1 MPRVIDVIRDLPAVI
16 PPPDADAPEGLSGD
30 HPMRRITRAVA
41 FDPEGWTAE
50 RQAEVVELFDRLADE
65 WSSRDVP
72 GREAP
77 LVDALD
83 RGMAAASTAAAGPAL
98 RAAVA
103 AATTMEVPVVV
114 MGEPPPVPLTGDWPA
129 ADRRS
134 PTADDLLASLAEER
148 SSAPTSFDTGPDAT
162 SPSPD
167 PGAAPGSTTGDR
179 PGPAPPVARSVRRV
193 CVDVGAAIGLYSS
206 LLTDRFPT
214 VVSADIS
221 AEMLRLAPPGPALR
235 VQTDASRLPMVGGGV
250 DVLVLANAFLFPA
263 EVERTLAAEGVVV
276 WVSSHGAETPIHLTA
291 DEVDQALPGEWDGVS
306 SRAGWG
312 TWSVHWRTP
321 PG

>member
-1 MPRVIDVIRDLPAVI
+1 VITDLPAVI
-16 PPPDADAPEGLSGD
+16 PPPDDDAPEGLSGD

-41 FDPEGWTAE
+41 FDPDGWTQE
-50 RQAEVVELFDRLADE
+50 RRTEVVELFDRLADE

-83 RGMAAASTAAAGPAL
+83 RGLAAAATAAEAPAL
-98 RAAVA
+98 RAAVV
-103 AATTMEVPVVV
+103 AATTSEVPVVV
-114 MGEPPPVPLTGDWPA
+114 IGEPPDEQGTVD
-129 ADRRS
+129 DRRS

-148 SSAPTSFDTGPDAT
+148 SAASITFDTAVGGTPSASDPA
-162 SPSPD
+162 SPSAF
-167 PGAAPGSTTGDR
+167 AADR
-179 PGPAPPVARSVRRV
+179 AFSVPPLARSARRV
-193 CVDVGAAIGLYSS
+193 CVDVGAAIGLYSG
-206 LLTDRFPT
+206 LLSDRFPT

-221 AEMLRLAPPGPALR
+221 GEMLRLAPAGPALR
-235 VQTDASRLPMVGGGV
+235 VQTDASRLPMADGGV

-263 EVERTLAAEGVVV
+263 EVERALAADGVVV
-276 WVSSHGAETPIHLTA
+276 WVSSRGSETPIHLTA
-291 DEVDQALPGEWDGVS
+291 EEVDEALLDEWDGVS

-321 PG
+321 T